1 MSCLTA
7 DQLGE
12 AALLAV
18 CRFFL
23 VDKGEAVVL
32 ECLEEVLPRNL
43 FERVVVATPRVVDAQ
58 NARIAVATCLFDAGR
73 PTTALLYPPAD
84 GLMVCGRLALARHVG
99 PPLSLPDFSPAPRR
113 PKRSRQNA
121 DPSSS
126 RSRAGLPA
134 GT

>member
-43 FERVVVATPRVVDAQ
+43 FERVVVATPRVVNTQ
-58 NARIAVATCLFDAGR
+58 NARIVVATCLLDASR
-73 PTTALLYPPAD
+73 PTTALLYPAAD
-84 GLMVCGRLALARHVG
+84 GLMVCGRLALASHVG
-99 PPLSLPDFSPAPRR
+99 ASSLVAGFLSSNATAKTSRHARPYTLSLSRR
-113 PKRSRQNA
+113 PPRWH
-121 DPSSS
+121 
-126 RSRAGLPA
+126 
-134 GT
+134 